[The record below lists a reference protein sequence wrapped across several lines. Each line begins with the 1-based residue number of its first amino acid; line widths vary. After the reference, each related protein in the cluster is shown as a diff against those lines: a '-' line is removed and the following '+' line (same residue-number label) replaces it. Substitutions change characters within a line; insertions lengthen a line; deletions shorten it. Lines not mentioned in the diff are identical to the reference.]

1 MYAAVDS
8 PDAIGDQPIRDRTVA
23 FYYFFVCFI
32 IFGAFFTLNL
42 FISVVIDNFNQQK
55 KKFELAGAELFL
67 SEVSVCLFVCL
78 FVCLL
83 TAHYSSN
90 YYHNVRRKT

>member
-1 MYAAVDS
+1 MQVATFKGWLPIMHAAVDS
-8 PDAIGDQPIRDRTVA
+8 PSNKEDQPIRDNVIA
-23 FYYFFVCFI
+23 YYFFFVCFI

-67 SEVSVCLFVCL
+67 SDVSIFYDIKFFPFTPLC
-78 FVCLL
+78 
-83 TAHYSSN
+83 
-90 YYHNVRRKT
+90 RI

>member
-8 PDAIGDQPIRDRTVA
+8 PSNIGEQPIRDNQVL
-23 FYYFFVCFI
+23 FYFFFVAFI

-55 KKFELAGAELFL
+55 KKFELTGAELFL
-67 SEVSVCLFVCL
+67 SDVSN
-78 FVCLL
+78 
-83 TAHYSSN
+83 A
-90 YYHNVRRKT
+90 

>member
-8 PDAIGDQPIRDRTVA
+8 PAAIGEQPVHDKNVA
-23 FYYFFVCFI
+23 NYFFFVIFI

-55 KKFELAGAELFL
+55 KKFNQSTTALFL
-67 SEVSVCLFVCL
+67 TDVRVPSLKYPK
-78 FVCLL
+78 LL
-83 TAHYSSN
+83 
-90 YYHNVRRKT
+90 

>member
-8 PDAIGDQPIRDRTVA
+8 PKFINDQPIRDNDVYKY
-23 FYYFFVCFI
+23 FFFVCFI

-55 KKFELAGAELFL
+55 NSKDLREGELLIT
-67 SEVSVCLFVCL
+67 EVRFS
-78 FVCLL
+78 
-83 TAHYSSN
+83 
-90 YYHNVRRKT
+90 